1 MAGHDYEPTSPRK
14 RLGVHAWLMHCRFVG
29 DDLSTCVIAVPA
41 LTVRAFE
48 VAWVSR
54 GRIDVRLAEKAG
66 CLDEREG
73 ELT

>member
-1 MAGHDYEPTSPRK
+1 
-14 RLGVHAWLMHCRFVG
+14 MHCGFVG
-29 DDLSTCVIAVPA
+29 DDLSMCVIAVPA
-41 LTVRAFE
+41 LAVRAFE
-48 VAWVSR
+48 VAWVSW